1 MKTELPQISPQERN
15 LVLRILQRC
24 APEHRAAVFGSRAR
38 VTARRYSDL
47 DLLLTGVRPLNPR
60 EQGDLHEALDE
71 SDLPYRV
78 DLIDAQSAD
87 LRFVELIRPELRD
100 LN

>member
-1 MKTELPQISPQERN
+1 MIKRQADLPPSNRTR
-15 LVLRILQRC
+15 L
-24 APEHRAAVFGSRAR
+24 
-38 VTARRYSDL
+38 
-47 DLLLTGVRPLNPR
+47 LNPR

-71 SDLPYRV
+71 SDLPHRV